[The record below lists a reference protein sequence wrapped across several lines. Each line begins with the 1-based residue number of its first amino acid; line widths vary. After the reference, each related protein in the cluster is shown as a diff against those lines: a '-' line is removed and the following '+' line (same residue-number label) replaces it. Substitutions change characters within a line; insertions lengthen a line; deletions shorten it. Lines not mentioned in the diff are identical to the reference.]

1 MIRAFDDLDL
11 PVSRCGDCRGHFRPL
26 ISSVSE
32 DALNER
38 KTPPRL
44 PQQITRSV
52 TVLNIGGQH
61 AHAEQEAE
69 RVDEDVALAARDF
82 LARIKALRVNF
93 GAPFWAAFADWLS
106 MIAALGL
113 ASRPAASRTAT

>member
-1 MIRAFDDLDL
+1 MTVRAFDDLDL
-11 PVSRCGDCRGHFRPL
+11 PVSCCGDCRGHFRPL
-26 ISSVSE
+26 ISSVGE

-38 KTPPRL
+38 KSPPRP
-44 PQQITRSV
+44 PQQIARSV

-82 LARIKALRVNF
+82 LARVKALRIDF
-93 GAPFWAAFADWLS
+93 GAPF
-106 MIAALGL
+106 
-113 ASRPAASRTAT
+113 